1 MGAPLILL
9 MMVRGKKS
17 PKSIAGALA
26 ITVMSLCVIYMASQ
40 EAAPED
46 VKYMPSVSDI
56 VPGFNL
62 DDSSDGDSSDDDD
75 SSSSASKSSGDDA
88 DDFMSG
94 LLGDSS
100 SDDSSSS
107 SSASDDE
114 DDSSDSSLSEGDSVN
129 VQYKLRL
136 PNGKEVYRQWGD
148 GDGGT
153 FTFKLG
159 GGGVI
164 PGFDSA
170 VSDMSVGETKRVTID
185 SDDAYGSKGFSAMG
199 IPPDT
204 DLHYTLK
211 VVGKN

>member
-114 DDSSDSSLSEGDSVN
+114 DDSSDSSLSEGD
-129 VQYKLRL
+129 
-136 PNGKEVYRQWGD
+136 

>member
-62 DDSSDGDSSDDDD
+62 DDSSDGDISDDDD

-94 LLGDSS
+94 LDSS

-114 DDSSDSSLSEGDSVN
+114 DDSS
-129 VQYKLRL
+129 
-136 PNGKEVYRQWGD
+136 
-148 GDGGT
+148 
-153 FTFKLG
+153 
-159 GGGVI
+159 
-164 PGFDSA
+164 
-170 VSDMSVGETKRVTID
+170 
-185 SDDAYGSKGFSAMG
+185 
-199 IPPDT
+199 
-204 DLHYTLK
+204 
-211 VVGKN
+211 

>member
-62 DDSSDGDSSDDDD
+62 DDSSDGDSSNDDD

-107 SSASDDE
+107 SS
-114 DDSSDSSLSEGDSVN
+114 DSALCEGDSVN

-136 PNGKEVYRQWGD
+136 PNGKEVY
-148 GDGGT
+148 
-153 FTFKLG
+153 
-159 GGGVI
+159 
-164 PGFDSA
+164 
-170 VSDMSVGETKRVTID
+170 
-185 SDDAYGSKGFSAMG
+185 
-199 IPPDT
+199 
-204 DLHYTLK
+204 
-211 VVGKN
+211 

>member
-62 DDSSDGDSSDDDD
+62 DDSSA
-75 SSSSASKSSGDDA
+75 ASKSSGDDA

>member
-1 MGAPLILL
+1 

-94 LLGDSS
+94 LLGTARMMMIPAAPPANRPVMTRMTSCP
-100 SDDSSSS
+100 
-107 SSASDDE
+107 ASW
-114 DDSSDSSLSEGDSVN
+114 VTAQAMTAPP
-129 VQYKLRL
+129 VLRPATTKTIL
-136 PNGKEVYRQWGD
+136 P
-148 GDGGT
+148 T
-153 FTFKLG
+153 
-159 GGGVI
+159 
-164 PGFDSA
+164 
-170 VSDMSVGETKRVTID
+170 
-185 SDDAYGSKGFSAMG
+185 
-199 IPPDT
+199 
-204 DLHYTLK
+204 
-211 VVGKN
+211 